1 MNLLAHLI
9 ARLIAVVLL
18 CLIGA
23 IGWIM
28 VDAHRTIER
37 ETAASAD
44 RMGRHLEALYWQKL
58 VWRGGMSRDTILPLP
73 DWETLS
79 TLTVIAPGVCV
90 SFAPPG
96 NEPRKLCSQIEA
108 LGPPPPS
115 WFVHVYTSLL
125 GTHKPVIRALS
136 VRDES
141 GGTYSTVADPDAA
154 LRQSWGRVSVIAA
167 VASALAAGIAVLAVL
182 MIGRTLKPAG
192 TIIQGLRELQKGN
205 NAFRLPRFRAAEF
218 DHIAY
223 AVNDLAEDL
232 SRTNAAR
239 AALTT
244 RLLQVQEDERRALA
258 RDLHDEF
265 GQSLTATV
273 ALAALIESSAP
284 AGQGDIAEDARKI
297 AAVQKSMMETLRS
310 TLVRLRSQS
319 IEEIGLEASLRQ
331 LVSDY
336 NMQSASQTAFRLNVI
351 GQMAAVPKQ
360 VAIDI
365 YRIAQECLTNAVKH
379 GTPTEVRLKVEYMAH
394 DSQAIALSVEDD
406 GGGDARRIK
415 RDRGHGLLGIG
426 ERISALGGKL
436 QIGNA
441 ASGIRITA
449 IIPIFGS
456 NNAGIE
462 PVPA

>member
-9 ARLIAVVLL
+9 ARLVVVVCL

-23 IGWIM
+23 IGWVM
-28 VDAHRTIER
+28 LDAHRTIER

-44 RMGRHLEALYWQKL
+44 RMGQHLQALYWQKL
-58 VWRGGMSRDTILPLP
+58 LWRGGMSKDTILPVP

-90 SFAPPG
+90 TFAPPG
-96 NEPRKLCSQIEA
+96 NEPRQLCSQTDA
-108 LGPPPPS
+108 LGPPPPA
-115 WFVHVYTSLL
+115 WFARVYTSLL
-125 GTHKPVIRALS
+125 GAHEPVVRALS
-136 VRDES
+136 LRDKS
-141 GGTYSTVADPDAA
+141 GGTYTTVAEPDAA

-167 VASALAAGIAVLAVL
+167 VASALATGIAVLAAL
-182 MIGRTLKPAG
+182 MIGRTIKPAG

-218 DHIAY
+218 NHIAY

-232 SRTNAAR
+232 SQTNAAR

-284 AGQGDIAEDARKI
+284 AGQEDIAEDARKI
-297 AAVQKSMMETLRS
+297 AAVQRRMMETLRS

-319 IEEIGLEASLRQ
+319 IEEIGLEGSLRQ
-331 LVSDY
+331 LVFDY
-336 NMQSASQTAFRLNVI
+336 NTQSASQTAFRLNVI
-351 GQMAAVPKQ
+351 GQLALVPKQ

-379 GTPTEVRLKVEYMAH
+379 GTPTEVRLKVEYLANN
-394 DSQAIALSVEDD
+394 SQAIALSVEDN

-415 RDRGHGLLGIG
+415 KSRGHGLLGIG

-436 QIGNA
+436 SIGNA
-441 ASGIRITA
+441 ASGIRIAA
-449 IIPIFGS
+449 IIPISAS
-456 NNAGIE
+456 NEAGFDS
-462 PVPA
+462 VPA

>member
-9 ARLIAVVLL
+9 ARLVAVVVL
-18 CLIGA
+18 CLVVA
-23 IGWIM
+23 IGWVM
-28 VDAHRTIER
+28 VDAHRTIEH

-44 RMGRHLEALYWQKL
+44 RVGRHLEALYWQKL
-58 VWRGGMSRDTILPLP
+58 LWRGGMSKETLLPQP
-73 DWETLS
+73 DWETLP
-79 TLTVIAPGVCV
+79 TLTIVSPGVCV
-90 SFAPPG
+90 AFTPPG
-96 NEPRKLCSQIEA
+96 KEPRRICSQVEA
-108 LGPPPPS
+108 LGPEPPA
-115 WFVHVYTSLL
+115 WFSHLYTSLL
-125 GTHKPVIRALS
+125 GDHQPITRALS
-136 VRDES
+136 VRERDAGS
-141 GGTYSTVADPDAA
+141 IVTVADPGAA

-167 VASALAAGIAVLAVL
+167 VASALAACIAVLAAL
-182 MIGRTLKPAG
+182 MIGHTLMPAG

-244 RLLQVQEDERRALA
+244 RLLQVQEEERRALA

-265 GQSLTATV
+265 GQSLTATI
-273 ALAALIESSAP
+273 ALAALIETSAP
-284 AGQGDIAEDARKI
+284 AGRDDVAEDARKI
-297 AAVQKSMMETLRS
+297 AAVQKRMMETLRT
-310 TLVRLRSQS
+310 TLVRLRSQN

-336 NMQSASQTAFRLNVI
+336 NMQSASRTAFRLNLI

-379 GTPTEVRLKVEYMAH
+379 GTPTEVRLRVEH
-394 DSQAIALSVEDD
+394 LVGSSGAIALSVEDD
-406 GGGDARRIK
+406 GGGDAGRIRR
-415 RDRGHGLLGIG
+415 DGGHGLLGIR

-436 QIGNA
+436 SISNA
-441 ASGIRITA
+441 AAGLRISAT
-449 IIPIFGS
+449 IPLFGPS
-456 NNAGIE
+456 DHGFDA
-462 PVPA
+462 AMA

>member
-1 MNLLAHLI
+1 MNLLGHLV
-9 ARLIAVVLL
+9 ARLVAVVLL

-23 IGWIM
+23 IGWVM

-37 ETAASAD
+37 GTAATAD
-44 RMGRHLEALYWQKL
+44 RVGRHLEALYWQKL
-58 VWRGGMSRDTILPLP
+58 VWRGGMSRDALLPLP

-79 TLTVIAPGVCV
+79 TLTIIAPGVCV

-96 NEPRKLCSQIEA
+96 NAPRRLCSQVEA
-108 LGPPPPS
+108 LGPASPA
-115 WFVHVYTSLL
+115 WFSHLYTSLL
-125 GTHKPVIRALS
+125 GSHKPVTRALS
-136 VRDES
+136 LRDKSAGSFTTFAE
-141 GGTYSTVADPDAA
+141 PDAA

-167 VASALAAGIAVLAVL
+167 VASTLAAGIAVLAAV
-182 MIGRTLKPAG
+182 MIGHTLMPAG
-192 TIIQGLRELQKGN
+192 TIIRGLRELQKGN

-232 SRTNAAR
+232 SRTNAMR

-284 AGQGDIAEDARKI
+284 TGREDVAEDARKI
-297 AAVQKSMMETLRS
+297 AAVQKRMMETLRS
-310 TLVRLRSQS
+310 TLVRLRSQN

-351 GQMAAVPKQ
+351 GEMAAVPKQ
-360 VAIDI
+360 IAIDI

-379 GTPTEVRLKVEYMAH
+379 GAPAEVRLKVEYLVQG
-394 DSQAIALSVEDD
+394 SRAIALSVEDD
-406 GGGDARRIK
+406 GGGDVGRIK
-415 RDRGHGLLGIG
+415 KDGGHGLLGIR
-426 ERISALGGKL
+426 ERISALGGEL
-436 QIGNA
+436 TIGNA
-441 ASGIRITA
+441 AAGIRIAA

-456 NNAGIE
+456 GDSGVDA
-462 PVPA
+462 ALA

>member
-9 ARLIAVVLL
+9 ARLVAVVLL
-18 CLIGA
+18 CLVGA
-23 IGWIM
+23 IVWVM
-28 VDAHRTIER
+28 VDAHRSIEH

-44 RMGRHLEALYWQKL
+44 RVGRHLEALYWQKL
-58 VWRGGMSRDTILPLP
+58 LWRGGMKRDSLLPSP
-73 DWETLS
+73 EWETLP
-79 TLTVIAPGVCV
+79 TLTIVSPGVCV

-96 NEPRKLCSQIEA
+96 KAPRRLCSQVET
-108 LGPPPPS
+108 LGTEPPA
-115 WFVHVYTSLL
+115 WFASLYTSLL
-125 GTHKPVIRALS
+125 GAHEPVTRALF
-136 VRDES
+136 VRDKDAGSVTTFAE
-141 GGTYSTVADPDAA
+141 PDAA

-167 VASALAAGIAVLAVL
+167 VASALAAGIAVLAAL
-182 MIGRTLKPAG
+182 MIGHTLLPAG

-265 GQSLTATV
+265 GQSLTATI
-273 ALAALIESSAP
+273 ALAALIGSSTA
-284 AGQGDIAEDARKI
+284 AGREDVAEDARKI
-297 AAVQKSMMETLRS
+297 AAVQKRMMETLRS
-310 TLVRLRSQS
+310 TLVRLRSQN

-336 NMQSASQTAFRLNVI
+336 NMQSASKTAFRLNVI
-351 GQMAAVPKQ
+351 GQMASVPKQ

-379 GTPTEVRLKVEYMAH
+379 GTPTEVRLKVEHLMQG
-394 DSQAIALSVEDD
+394 SGAIALSVEDD
-406 GGGDARRIK
+406 GGGDAGRIRK
-415 RDRGHGLLGIG
+415 DGGHGLLGIR
-426 ERISALGGKL
+426 ERIAALGGKL
-436 QIGNA
+436 SIGNA
-441 ASGIRITA
+441 ASGLRIAA
-449 IIPIFGS
+449 IIPMFGAS
-456 NNAGIE
+456 DAS
-462 PVPA
+462 ADAAFA

>member
-9 ARLIAVVLL
+9 ARLVVVVLL

-23 IGWIM
+23 IGWVM
-28 VDAHRTIER
+28 VDAHRTIEH

-44 RMGRHLEALYWQKL
+44 RVGRHLEALYWQKL
-58 VWRGGMSRDTILPLP
+58 LWRGGMSKDTLLPSP
-73 DWETLS
+73 DWETLP
-79 TLTVIAPGVCV
+79 TLTIVSPGVCV

-96 NEPRKLCSQIEA
+96 KEPRQICSQVEA
-108 LGPPPPS
+108 LGTAPPA
-115 WFVHVYTSLL
+115 WFASLYTTLL
-125 GTHKPVIRALS
+125 GSHEPVTRALFL
-136 VRDES
+136 RDKDA
-141 GGTYSTVADPDAA
+141 GTVTTFAEPHAA

-167 VASALAAGIAVLAVL
+167 VASALAGCIAVLAAL
-182 MIGRTLKPAG
+182 MIGHTLMPAG

-232 SRTNAAR
+232 ARTNAAR

-265 GQSLTATV
+265 GQSLTATI
-273 ALAALIESSAP
+273 ALAALIETSAP
-284 AGQGDIAEDARKI
+284 AGREDVAEDARKI
-297 AAVQKSMMETLRS
+297 AAVQQRMMETLRT
-310 TLVRLRSQS
+310 TLVRLRSQN
-319 IEEIGLEASLRQ
+319 IEELGLEASLRQ

-336 NMQSASQTAFRLNVI
+336 NMQSAAKTAFRLNLI

-379 GTPTEVRLKVEYMAH
+379 GTPTEVRLKVEHLA
-394 DSQAIALSVEDD
+394 DARGAIALSVEDD
-406 GGGDARRIK
+406 GGGDVGRIK
-415 RDRGHGLLGIG
+415 RAGGHGLLGIR
-426 ERISALGGKL
+426 ERISALDGKL
-436 QIGNA
+436 SISNA
-441 ASGIRITA
+441 AAGLRVSA
-449 IIPIFGS
+449 IIPLFTPGDT
-456 NNAGIE
+456 GLD
-462 PVPA
+462 PALA

>member
-9 ARLIAVVLL
+9 ARLVAVVLL

-23 IGWIM
+23 IGWVM

-44 RMGRHLEALYWQKL
+44 RVGRHLEALYWQKL
-58 VWRGGMSRDTILPLP
+58 LWRGGMSKEALLPSP
-73 DWETLS
+73 DWETLP
-79 TLTVIAPGVCV
+79 TLTIVSPGVCV
-90 SFAPPG
+90 SFSPPG
-96 NEPRKLCSQIEA
+96 KETRRICSQVEA
-108 LGPPPPS
+108 LGPEPPS
-115 WFVHVYTSLL
+115 WFAYLYTSLL
-125 GTHKPVIRALS
+125 GAHQPITRALF
-136 VRDES
+136 VRDKDAGS
-141 GGTYSTVADPDAA
+141 ITTVAEPDAA
-154 LRQSWGRVSVIAA
+154 LRQSWERVSVIAA
-167 VASALAAGIAVLAVL
+167 VASALAAGIAVLAAL
-182 MIGRTLKPAG
+182 MIGHTLMPAG

-265 GQSLTATV
+265 GQSLTATI
-273 ALAALIESSAP
+273 ALAALIETSLP
-284 AGQGDIAEDARKI
+284 AGSEDVAEDARKI
-297 AAVQKSMMETLRS
+297 AAVQKRMMETLRS
-310 TLVRLRSQS
+310 TLVRLRSQN

-336 NMQSASQTAFRLNVI
+336 NTQSAAQTAFRLNVI
-351 GQMAAVPKQ
+351 GQIAAVPKQ

-379 GTPTEVRLKVEYMAH
+379 GTPTEVRLKVEHLAEGRG
-394 DSQAIALSVEDD
+394 AIALSVEDD
-406 GGGDARRIK
+406 GGGDSRRIK
-415 RDRGHGLLGIG
+415 PDGGHGLLGIR

-436 QIGNA
+436 SIGNA
-441 ASGIRITA
+441 AAGLRVAA
-449 IIPIFGS
+449 IIPMFGS
-456 NNAGIE
+456 GDAGID
-462 PVPA
+462 AALA

>member
-9 ARLIAVVLL
+9 ARLVAVVLL

-28 VDAHRTIER
+28 LDAHRTIER

-58 VWRGGMSRDTILPLP
+58 VWRGGMSKDTILPLP

-115 WFVHVYTSLL
+115 WFVRAYTSLL
-125 GTHKPVIRALS
+125 GAHEPVVRSLS
-136 VRDES
+136 VRDKS
-141 GGTYSTVADPDAA
+141 GGTYTTVADPDAA

-182 MIGRTLKPAG
+182 MIGHTLKPAG

-284 AGQGDIAEDARKI
+284 TGQEDIAEDARKI
-297 AAVQKSMMETLRS
+297 AAVQKGMMETLRS

-319 IEEIGLEASLRQ
+319 IDEIGLEASLRQ

-351 GQMAAVPKQ
+351 GQIAAVPKQ

-379 GTPTEVRLKVEYMAH
+379 GTPTEVRLKVEYLTH
-394 DSQAIALSVEDD
+394 DRRTIALSVEDD

-415 RDRGHGLLGIG
+415 RDRGHGLLGMG

-436 QIGNA
+436 SIGNA
-441 ASGIRITA
+441 ASGIRIAA

-456 NNAGIE
+456 NEAGVD

>member
-9 ARLIAVVLL
+9 ARLVAVVFL

-28 VDAHRTIER
+28 LDAHSTIER

-44 RMGRHLEALYWQKL
+44 RMGQHLQALYWQKL

-73 DWETLS
+73 DWETLA

-90 SFAPPG
+90 TFAPPG
-96 NEPRKLCSQIEA
+96 NEPRQLCSQIEA
-108 LGPPPPS
+108 LGPSPPS
-115 WFVHVYTSLL
+115 WFVHVYTSLF
-125 GTHKPVIRALS
+125 GAHEPVVRAVS
-136 VRDES
+136 VRDQS
-141 GGTYSTVADPDAA
+141 GGTYTTIADPDAA
-154 LRQSWGRVSVIAA
+154 LRQSWSRVSVIAA
-167 VASALAAGIAVLAVL
+167 IASALAAGIAVLAAL
-182 MIGRTLKPAG
+182 MIGRTIKPAG

-205 NAFRLPRFRAAEF
+205 NTFRLPRFRAAEF
-218 DHIAY
+218 NHIAY
-223 AVNDLAEDL
+223 AVNDLAENL

-284 AGQGDIAEDARKI
+284 AGQEDIAEDARKI
-297 AAVQKSMMETLRS
+297 AAVQKRMMETLRS

-319 IEEIGLEASLRQ
+319 IEEIGLDASLRQ

-336 NMQSASQTAFRLNVI
+336 NMQSASQTAFRLSVI
-351 GQMAAVPKQ
+351 GHMAAVPKQ

-394 DSQAIALSVEDD
+394 DSQAIALSIEDN

-415 RDRGHGLLGIG
+415 KAQGHGLLGIG

-436 QIGNA
+436 SIGNA
-441 ASGIRITA
+441 ASGIRIAA
-449 IIPIFGS
+449 IIPI
-456 NNAGIE
+456 AG
-462 PVPA
+462 PNVSGFDTALA

>member
-9 ARLIAVVLL
+9 VRLVAVVLV

-28 VDAHRTIER
+28 VDAHRSIER

-44 RMGRHLEALYWQKL
+44 RVGRHMEGLFWQGL
-58 VWRGGMSRDTILPLP
+58 VWRGSMKKESLLPMP
-73 DWETLS
+73 AWETLP
-79 TLTVIAPGVCV
+79 TMTVISPGVCV

-96 NEPRKLCSQIEA
+96 REPRRLCSQVEA
-108 LGPPPPS
+108 LGPQPPS
-115 WFVHVYTSLL
+115 WFAYVYTSLL
-125 GTHKPVIRALS
+125 GAHEPVTRALFL
-136 VRDES
+136 RDKDAGS
-141 GGTYSTVADPDAA
+141 IVTAADPDAA

-167 VASALAAGIAVLAVL
+167 VASALAGGIAVLAAL
-182 MIGRTLKPAG
+182 MIGHTLMPAG

-265 GQSLTATV
+265 GQSLTATI
-273 ALAALIESSAP
+273 ALAALIETSAP
-284 AGQGDIAEDARKI
+284 TGREDVAEDARKI
-297 AAVQKSMMETLRS
+297 AAVQKRMMETLRT
-310 TLVRLRSQS
+310 TLVRLRSQNV
-319 IEEIGLEASLRQ
+319 EEIGLEASLRQ

-336 NMQSASQTAFRLNVI
+336 NLQSASQTAFRLNVI
-351 GQMAAVPKQ
+351 GHMAAVPKQ

-379 GTPTEVRLKVEYMAH
+379 GTPTEVRLKVEYLPH

-415 RDRGHGLLGIG
+415 KDGGHGLLGIR

-436 QIGNA
+436 SIGNA
-441 ASGIRITA
+441 ASGLRIAA

-456 NNAGIE
+456 NEAGFD
-462 PVPA
+462 PAPA

>member
-9 ARLIAVVLL
+9 ARLVAVVLL

-23 IGWIM
+23 IGWVM

-44 RMGRHLEALYWQKL
+44 RMGRHLEALFWQKL
-58 VWRGGMSRDTILPLP
+58 VWREGMSRDTILPLP
-73 DWETLS
+73 DWETLT

-96 NEPRKLCSQIEA
+96 NEPRQLCSQIEA
-108 LGPPPPS
+108 LGPPPPA
-115 WFVHVYTSLL
+115 WFAHVYTSLL
-125 GTHKPVIRALS
+125 GAHEPVIRALS
-136 VRDES
+136 VRDKS
-141 GGTYSTVADPDAA
+141 GGTYTTVAEPDAA

-167 VASALAAGIAVLAVL
+167 VASALATGIAVLAVL
-182 MIGRTLKPAG
+182 MIGHTLKPAG

-284 AGQGDIAEDARKI
+284 TGQEDIAEDARKI

-319 IEEIGLEASLRQ
+319 IDEIGLEASLRQ

-379 GTPTEVRLKVEYMAH
+379 GTPTEVRLKVEYLAH
-394 DSQAIALSVEDD
+394 DSQAITLSVEDD

-415 RDRGHGLLGIG
+415 RDGGHGLLGIG

-436 QIGNA
+436 SIGNA
-441 ASGIRITA
+441 ASGIRIAA

-456 NNAGIE
+456 NEASVD